1 MKRVEFERVTPESVG
16 ISSEDVLQLLDE
28 IEAEENCEPHGL
40 MIMRHGKV
48 CVEGWWSPYAKNI
61 PHEMFSMSKA
71 YTAAG
76 VGIAYT
82 QRLLD
87 INEPVISY
95 FPEYENL
102 CSDERTGKILVKH
115 LLTMSSG
122 KALKRTD
129 AADWIP
135 AFFSR
140 KMEREPGSRFE
151 YSSEDTHMCV
161 ALVERVTGRRFEDFL
176 GEELFDKIGIDK
188 SNLHWGHLLNGSVIG
203 CGGLSATLEDNI
215 RLLKL
220 YLDDGVW
227 EGERLLAHEY
237 VRLATSSQI
246 IPVRTTAMNSI
257 RTPDPMVSEVRTIED
272 VESRRKL
279 APWWENG
286 VEEGYGYQ
294 IWINNEG
301 IGGSFEA
308 NGGLGQIAIA
318 IPAKDLIISF
328 FQASERNGIDEGKVK
343 NIVSSRVKAMAKD
356 TLLPENPLA
365 YRKLKRRLRCLS
377 LEKPVSVPYSPVM
390 ENFSGKRYVVQGKSS
405 LTFRKPMWIHMVL
418 CEPIVYMDGI
428 KWFSFDFTGTGSCRM
443 TFFEMDMVRE
453 IEIGT
458 DGMSRM
464 NIYGNDRLPGINRA
478 LFDGYWVDTKTFRV
492 NARWIQTC
500 YSIGLDFCFFE
511 NHVHIQLA
519 SIHGDL
525 TEHPMRVTSYDA
537 VYGD

>member
-1 MKRVEFERVTPESVG
+1 
-16 ISSEDVLQLLDE
+16 
-28 IEAEENCEPHGL
+28 
-40 MIMRHGKV
+40 
-48 CVEGWWSPYAKNI
+48 
-61 PHEMFSMSKA
+61 
-71 YTAAG
+71 
-76 VGIAYT
+76 
-82 QRLLD
+82 
-87 INEPVISY
+87 
-95 FPEYENL
+95 
-102 CSDERTGKILVKH
+102 
-115 LLTMSSG
+115 
-122 KALKRTD
+122 
-129 AADWIP
+129 
-135 AFFSR
+135 
-140 KMEREPGSRFE
+140 
-151 YSSEDTHMCV
+151 
-161 ALVERVTGRRFEDFL
+161 
-176 GEELFDKIGIDK
+176 
-188 SNLHWGHLLNGSVIG
+188 
-203 CGGLSATLEDNI
+203 
-215 RLLKL
+215 
-220 YLDDGVW
+220 
-227 EGERLLAHEY
+227 
-237 VRLATSSQI
+237 
-246 IPVRTTAMNSI
+246 
-257 RTPDPMVSEVRTIED
+257 
-272 VESRRKL
+272 
-279 APWWENG
+279 
-286 VEEGYGYQ
+286 
-294 IWINNEG
+294 
-301 IGGSFEA
+301 
-308 NGGLGQIAIA
+308 
-318 IPAKDLIISF
+318 
-328 FQASERNGIDEGKVK
+328 
-343 NIVSSRVKAMAKD
+343 MAKD

-458 DGMSRM
+458 DGVSRM